1 VTSAR
6 RRVLV
11 IGARDSSFAGS
22 GDRDFAVDLV
32 QSPDR
37 LTPFQEH
44 QADRVAVVGDL
55 ADTGEVTKAAARLH
69 GGCPFIGVA
78 AFHEHLLGT
87 AAGVARALGLRGTC
101 GRAVANARDKGLTR
115 LLAEGSGVANPRYAV
130 PAGRAD
136 WPSAARRVGWPAIVK
151 PLTGA
156 GSEGVRL
163 VRTPAELGAVNG
175 GRHEWI
181 LEEYLPGPE
190 FSVET
195 FTGRNG
201 TTVRAITEKVIDPET
216 FVEVGHQT
224 PARVSPAV
232 AGRIEAGVRAM
243 MANLGLNVGPGHTEI
258 KVVDGQPYLIETHVR
273 YGGDRIWQMTG
284 LTTGFYPQAEM
295 LADLAGADL
304 APAAPAAPAAAIRF
318 LTCPPGVVTSVD
330 GVAAASGR
338 AGVIE
343 VSVDVAPGDRV
354 APLRSSDDRAGYILA
369 VGESTAAAQAAADL
383 AHGDLRITT
392 AGGGP

>member
-1 VTSAR
+1 VTSPR
-6 RRVLV
+6 GRVLV

-22 GDRDFAVDLV
+22 HDRDFPVDLV
-32 QSPDR
+32 QSADR
-37 LTPFQEH
+37 LTAFQED
-44 QADRVAVVGDL
+44 QADRVVVVGDL
-55 ADTGEVTKAAARLH
+55 ADTEEVTKAGARLH
-69 GGCPFIGVA
+69 GACPFIGVA

-87 AAGVARALGLRGTC
+87 AAAVARALGVRGTC
-101 GRAVANARDKGLTR
+101 GRAVANARDKAVTR
-115 LLAEGSGVANPRYAV
+115 RLAEGSGVRNPRHAV
-130 PAGRAD
+130 PAGPAG
-136 WPSAARRVGWPAIVK
+136 WPAAARQVGWPAIVK

-163 VRTPAELGAVNG
+163 VRTLTELDEVNG
-175 GRHEWI
+175 GQDGWI

-201 TTVRAITEKVIDPET
+201 TVVRAITEKVIDSES

-224 PARVSPAV
+224 PARISAAV
-232 AGRIEAGVRAM
+232 AERIDAGVRSM

-258 KVVDGQPYLIETHVR
+258 KVVDGKPYLIETHVR

-284 LTTGFYPQAEM
+284 LSTGFYPQAEM

-304 APAAPAAPAAAIRF
+304 VPAAPVATAAAIRF
-318 LTCPPGVVTSVD
+318 LTCPPGVVTRID
-330 GVAAASGR
+330 GVAAAAGR
-338 AGVIE
+338 AGVID

-354 APLRSSDDRAGYILA
+354 APLRSSDDRPGYVLA
-369 VGESTAAAQAAADL
+369 VGESTVAACAAADL
-383 AHGDLRITT
+383 AHADVRITT
-392 AGGGP
+392 TGGGP